1 MNDFV
6 KLCGSLYIFI
16 TLLVGASLALATVA
30 SWLERSGA
38 PWLVW
43 LTLVL
48 SLLAAG
54 LVGAL
59 AHAYNNNNN
68 NNTPKASAVVQVPPP
83 SKEVSVEVLGTYA
96 DAKGIARTDVR
107 LESGHTLEFAGYY
120 GPPGVMVKVWERGG
134 DFFRTDPNAGG
145 TK

>member
-38 PWLVW
+38 PWLVY

-59 AHAYNNNNN
+59 VHAY

-107 LESGHTLEFAGYY
+107 LESGHTLEFTGYY
-120 GPPGVMVKVWERGG
+120 GPPGTFVKCWQRGD
-134 DFFRTDPNAGG
+134 DFFRTDPNIAGG